1 MATLPEAKGDFGS
14 RLFFQRFN
22 KHLDHSILKL
32 KKDQEAKD
40 RLDLSGRS
48 EISKVAMERGRTN
61 SKESTSLSR
70 RTRLPKNLLTA
81 YHSQPPK
88 KHPHKR
94 KVLPTDSTLVVG
106 NTGRL
111 EDKEQ
116 SLGCLSQVAKDM
128 RLLFTQI
135 PKLTAQHV
143 KREGGRSP
151 GRPNSRGTGATG
163 PFPRVSASSTP
174 GRQPV
179 PPTDSARSR
188 SQHRP
193 KVSGR
198 REKEKLDI
206 TSFHE
211 FFSQFHQKSRHLLQQ
226 LEANILRK

>member
-1 MATLPEAKGDFGS
+1 MATLPEAKGDLGS

-22 KHLDHSILKL
+22 KHLDHSIQKL
-32 KKDQEAKD
+32 KRDQETKD

-48 EISKVAMERGRTN
+48 EIFKATMDRGKADSKD
-61 SKESTSLSR
+61 STPLSR
-70 RTRLPKNLLTA
+70 RTRLPKDLLSA
-81 YHSQPPK
+81 YHSQRPK
-88 KHPHKR
+88 KPLLKR
-94 KVLPTDSTLVVG
+94 KVLPTDSTLLVG
-106 NTGRL
+106 NTTRL
-111 EDKEQ
+111 DDKEQ

-135 PKLTAQHV
+135 PKLTAQIA
-143 KREGGRSP
+143 KKEGGRSP
-151 GRPNSRGTGATG
+151 GRPTSRAAG

-193 KVSGR
+193 KASVR

-211 FFSQFHQKSRHLLQQ
+211 FFAQFHQKSRHLLQQ
-226 LEANILRK
+226 LEANVLRK